1 MKLNSQEPKITTGFN
16 NPLPTLGPR
25 LQKINPETMQLIKV
39 YESVTEAMKEN
50 TNIKRPSINKAI
62 VENTIYCGYRWL
74 LVDRDLDP
82 MYNRIDF
89 LNEVLDSSIMT
100 NEEEEQYEIC
110 SVLLDC
116 KKQLNFE

>member
-1 MKLNSQEPKITTGFN
+1 MTRNREHIELGFIDIPMEYNKFTEEKKI
-16 NPLPTLGPR
+16 
-25 LQKINPETMQLIKV
+25 II
-39 YESVTEAMKEN
+39 
-50 TNIKRPSINKAI
+50 INKI
-62 VENTIYCGYRWL
+62 IDTL
-74 LVDRDLDP
+74 LLHIDRDLDP

>member
-1 MKLNSQEPKITTGFN
+1 MTKNKDRIELGFIDIPMEYNKFTEEKKIV
-16 NPLPTLGPR
+16 
-25 LQKINPETMQLIKV
+25 I
-39 YESVTEAMKEN
+39 
-50 TNIKRPSINKAI
+50 INKI
-62 VENTIYCGYRWL
+62 IDTL
-74 LVDRDLDP
+74 LLHIDRDLDP